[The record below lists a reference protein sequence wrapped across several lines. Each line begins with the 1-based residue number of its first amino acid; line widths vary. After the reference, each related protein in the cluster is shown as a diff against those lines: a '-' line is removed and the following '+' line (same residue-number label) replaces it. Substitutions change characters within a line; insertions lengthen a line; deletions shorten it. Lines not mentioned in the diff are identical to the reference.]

1 MTKLLSL
8 KIDIDKIKA
17 EPFLSEAYKYITY
30 YAMQQ
35 VGYYPAYAIS
45 ESDAR
50 YEITALTYMVRS
62 YNSVTK
68 NAIGHCNNIDH
79 RMAQLARI
87 LNTDSAKKEIV
98 IEKKRIIEQAAQRA
112 EHYSSDEINYVIEA
126 APFGL
131 LLKKLIKRIVPKK
144 LWAKVRHIF
153 GKDKTT

>member
-8 KIDIDKIKA
+8 KIDIEKIKK

-35 VGYYPAYAIS
+35 VGYYPAYAVS
-45 ESDAR
+45 ENDAR

-79 RMAQLARI
+79 RMAQLARV
-87 LNTDSAKKEIV
+87 LDTDRVKKEIV
-98 IEKKRIIEQAAQRA
+98 IEKRIEQAAQRA
-112 EHYSSDEINYVIEA
+112 ENYSSDEINYVIDA

-131 LLKKLIKRIVPKK
+131 LLKKMIKRIVPKK
-144 LWAKVRHIF
+144 LWAKLRHIF
-153 GKDKTT
+153 GKDKAAK